1 MNTGQRSLPR
11 PLLLQLSALAAVILL
26 PFTLFQPI
34 AVSALS
40 ALLVG
45 WRAYTAWH
53 DRAAPPKWLLVPLA
67 LAGVGLTWLAY
78 GQLLGKLPGLAILS
92 LLLPLKLLESRDLR
106 DARAALLLACFLM
119 MGLFLHAQTPWVAL
133 CVGLATL
140 GVISSLARIQDETVS
155 FRHSARQAL
164 SLCGQGVPLMIVL
177 FVLFPRVSGPLWGL
191 PLDAFGGMTGL
202 SDHMSPGT
210 ISTLIESGEIAFRAE
225 FKGPPPPPSERY
237 WRGPVLTNFDG
248 REWTQ
253 RWQASS
259 LEPPYE
265 VEGPVYDYV
274 MTMEAS
280 NERWLLALDYPAATP
295 EGRISDDFALISRQ
309 PVRARQRYAVQSY
322 PQTRVG
328 MEESARALGQSLRLP
343 PDRNPRA
350 LALAAQW
357 RALRDPA
364 ERLQQALGF
373 MRKQGLQYTLY
384 PPLLGDNSV
393 DEFLFDSRRGF
404 CEHFA
409 SAFVVLMRAAG
420 VPARVVTGYQGG
432 ELNPID
438 GTLVVRQS
446 DAHAWAEVWMPR
458 RGWVRVDPTAATFPQ
473 RIDGGIGQTLGAG
486 EPLPFVAR
494 QDWPL
499 LRDIR
504 YRWEALSNT
513 WNQWVLGYNTS
524 RQSELLRNVGL
535 SDTDWRML
543 VALMAFAIAGWMSW
557 LAWRSWP
564 ARHRPDALERV
575 WRRLVR
581 RLRHEGLPQHD
592 WEPATRYAQR
602 IGRKRPDI
610 ADEIRRIAER
620 YATLRYGAAT
630 VSAADLASLRRDIDR
645 LSI

>member
-1 MNTGQRSLPR
+1 MNVDQRSLPR
-11 PLLLQLSALAAVILL
+11 PLLLQLSAVAALVLL
-26 PFTLFQPI
+26 PFALFQPI
-34 AVSALS
+34 VVSALS

-45 WRAYTAWH
+45 WRAYTAWR
-53 DRAAPPKWLLVPLA
+53 DLAAPPKWLLVPLA
-67 LAGVGLTWLAY
+67 LAGVGLTWVAF

-119 MGLFLHAQTPWVAL
+119 MGLFLHAQTPWVAV

-140 GVISSLARIQDETVS
+140 VVIASLARIQDETIS
-155 FRHSARQAL
+155 FRQSARQAL

-202 SDHMSPGT
+202 SDRMAPGT
-210 ISTLIESGEIAFRAE
+210 ISALIESGDIAFRAE
-225 FKGPPPPPSERY
+225 FKGAPPPPSLRY

-253 RWQASS
+253 SWQGSS
-259 LEPPYE
+259 VEPPYE
-265 VEGPVYDYV
+265 VSGPAYDYV
-274 MTMEAS
+274 MTIEAS

-295 EGRISDDFALISRQ
+295 EGRISDDFVLIGRQ
-309 PVRARQRYAVQSY
+309 PVRARQRYALQSY
-322 PQTRVG
+322 PQTPVG
-328 MEESARALGQSLRLP
+328 VEESARTLGLSLRLP
-343 PDRNPRA
+343 PGRNPRS

-357 RALRDPA
+357 RALPDPA
-364 ERLQQALGF
+364 ERLRQALGF
-373 MRKQGLQYTLY
+373 MRRQSLQYTLY

-404 CEHFA
+404 CEHFS

-446 DAHAWAEVWMPR
+446 DAHAWAEVWMPQ

-486 EPLPFVAR
+486 EPLPFSAR

-504 YRWEALSNT
+504 YRWEAMSNT
-513 WNQWVLGYNTS
+513 WNQWVLGYNTA
-524 RQSELLRNVGL
+524 RQSELLRNIGL
-535 SDTDWRML
+535 PNTDWRML
-543 VALMAFAIAGWMSW
+543 AALMAFAIAGWMSW
-557 LAWRSWP
+557 LAWRPWP
-564 ARHRPDALERV
+564 ERHRPDALERV
-575 WRRLVR
+575 WLRLVR
-581 RLRHEGLPQHD
+581 RLRHEGLPQHG

-602 IGRKRPDI
+602 IARKRPDI
-610 ADEIRRIAER
+610 AEEIRRIAER
-620 YATLRYGAAT
+620 YATLRYSAAT
-630 VSAADLASLRRDIDR
+630 VSAADLAALRRDIDR